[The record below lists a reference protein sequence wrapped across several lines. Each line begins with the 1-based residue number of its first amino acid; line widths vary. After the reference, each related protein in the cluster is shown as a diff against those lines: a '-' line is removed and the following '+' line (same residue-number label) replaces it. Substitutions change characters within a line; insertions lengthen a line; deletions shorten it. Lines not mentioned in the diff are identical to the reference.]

1 MSRATR
7 SGENSLM
14 RFLLL
19 VHSPRARWQGIP
31 VDGAD
36 GEMQRHIA
44 LIDDL
49 DSQGRLLDCCPLAPP
64 EEAVTVRVRHGVTLA
79 TDTPGEVGN
88 QDGVLAGYYLI
99 ECPTTDE
106 AVQVAARIPDAATSK
121 VLVHPLID
129 LEPVPTGPRTIRQS

>member
-1 MSRATR
+1 
-7 SGENSLM
+7 M

-19 VHSPRARWQGIP
+19 VHSPRGRWQGIP
-31 VDGAD
+31 ADGAD

-44 LIDDL
+44 LIEDL
-49 DSQGRLLDCCPLAPP
+49 DSQGRLLDCSPLAPP
-64 EEAVTVRVRHGVTLA
+64 EEAVAVRVRHGVTLA
-79 TDTPGEVGN
+79 TGTPGEEVGY

-106 AVQVAARIPDAATSK
+106 AVQVAARIPDAATSE

-129 LEPVPTGPRTIRQS
+129 LEPVPTGPRTTRRN